1 MKGNMKTATIEVLEQ
16 GEKVLGSKTSGKY
29 FVREYE
35 NDQEIGGS
43 FFKTRDE
50 AWKYIT
56 IFEEDNPE
64 KACEI
69 YPYAKEYLNK
79 YPNLNNE
86 TI

>member
-1 MKGNMKTATIEVLEQ
+1 MKGTMKTATIEVLEQ
-16 GEKVLGSKTSGKY
+16 GEKVLGSNTSGKY

-35 NDQEIGGS
+35 NEQEMGGS
-43 FFKTRDE
+43 FFKTRDD

-56 IFEEDNPE
+56 IYEEDNPE
-64 KACEI
+64 RACEI